1 MAILFI
7 CKPYRFAKE
16 KKMKIQRLI
25 NSIQSNNVKR
35 KILQNEE
42 RINRYVKIHDV
53 TTPVD
58 SFNQMYTARSVIAN
72 YAEKKGVSINIYN
85 AGKCPPPDNTTA
97 DNKLN
102 VIVTD
107 LLTGNAKAKLVDAD
121 TDRLYPK
128 VSENP
133 IIIPILSDCTDIV
146 RQSIKNTEDTFLRNL
161 YRNIEELTKEV
172 TSKNTK

>member
-1 MAILFI
+1 
-7 CKPYRFAKE
+7 
-16 KKMKIQRLI
+16 MKIQRLI

-85 AGKCPPPDNTTA
+85 AGKCPPP
-97 DNKLN
+97 
-102 VIVTD
+102 
-107 LLTGNAKAKLVDAD
+107 
-121 TDRLYPK
+121 
-128 VSENP
+128 
-133 IIIPILSDCTDIV
+133 
-146 RQSIKNTEDTFLRNL
+146 RQYNC
-161 YRNIEELTKEV
+161 
-172 TSKNTK
+172 

>member
-85 AGKCPPPDNTTA
+85 AGKCPPPDNT
-97 DNKLN
+97 
-102 VIVTD
+102 D